1 VIETNHSSV
10 SRLHLAINLFMTAVA
25 EPARNIA
32 VGVAKPKILIIDD
45 DFGPRESLRIL
56 LKYDFE
62 VMVASSVAEGMAHLR
77 EHTFDTIILDNR
89 MPGRSGLEGITDI
102 RGIDENVSI
111 IMLTGYGTLETA
123 CEAFRNRATDFM
135 TKPPDT
141 DAMLAAV
148 AKNVALSTAKRAR
161 ANVSRELAEL
171 NVTLTAELAETRPLV
186 KLGQRSDEIIHDL
199 GNPLTILTCC
209 IDLLQ
214 TKVDEMRLE
223 DGSQWIEALGYIQM
237 IKKSVQHCCSLSDAW
252 RQLRDDMSES
262 HEVVAASPFLVE
274 TIEAL
279 QPMAGMAGVELILDC
294 ADIDYQVSIEVD
306 VTQMRRVIQNLV
318 VNAVQASEAQR
329 GRVIVEG
336 KTTVG
341 EVLITVTDN
350 GPGIPPE
357 RLAIIFE
364 PYFSTKE
371 NGTGLGL
378 AISRRIV
385 EEHQGVL
392 SAESSCGRGAVFSIR
407 LPHREGA

>member
-1 VIETNHSSV
+1 MTSVLEVETPRAGTS
-10 SRLHLAINLFMTAVA
+10 AK
-25 EPARNIA
+25 AR
-32 VGVAKPKILIIDD
+32 VLIIDD

-56 LKYDFE
+56 LKYDYD
-62 VMVASSVAEGMAHLR
+62 VAVASSVAEGVAHVR
-77 EHTFDTIILDNR
+77 ERPFDTIILDNR
-89 MPGRSGLEGITDI
+89 MPGRSGLEGISDI
-102 RGIDENVSI
+102 RQIDENVSI

-141 DAMLAAV
+141 DAMLTAV
-148 AKNVALSTAKRAR
+148 AKNVALSAAKRAR

-171 NVTLTAELAETRPLV
+171 NVNLTAELAETRPLV

-252 RQLRDDMSES
+252 RQLRDDMSEA
-262 HEVVAASPFLVE
+262 HEVVAAVPFLVE

-279 QPMAGMAGVELILDC
+279 QPMAGMAGVDLTLDC
-294 ADIDYQVSIEVD
+294 DYIDDEVSVEVD

-318 VNAVQASEAQR
+318 VNAVQASEPQR
-329 GRVIVEG
+329 GRVLVEG
-336 KTTVG
+336 RASGG
-341 EVLITVTDN
+341 EMLITVADN
-350 GPGIPPE
+350 GPGIPPD

-385 EEHQGVL
+385 EEHRGAL
-392 SAESSCGRGAVFSIR
+392 SAHSEPGHGAVFSIR
-407 LPHREGA
+407 LPCRSAA

>member
-1 VIETNHSSV
+1 MTSV
-10 SRLHLAINLFMTAVA
+10 VDSTTTAI
-25 EPARNIA
+25 PATT
-32 VGVAKPKILIIDD
+32 AKPKILIIDD

-56 LKYDFE
+56 LKYDYEAF
-62 VMVASSVAEGMAHLR
+62 VASSVAEGIARLN
-77 EHTFDTIILDNR
+77 EHSFDTIILDNR
-89 MPGRSGLEGITDI
+89 MPGRSGLEGINDI
-102 RGIDENVSI
+102 RQIDENVSI

-148 AKNVALSTAKRAR
+148 AKNVALSNAKRTR

-171 NVTLTAELAETRPLV
+171 NMNLTAELAETRPLV

-214 TKVDEMRLE
+214 TKVNEMRME
-223 DGSQWIEALGYIQM
+223 DGTQWIEALGYIQM

-252 RQLRDDMSES
+252 RQLRDDMSGA
-262 HEVVAASPFLVE
+262 HEVIAVHPFLVE
-274 TIEAL
+274 TLEAL
-279 QPMAGMAGVELILDC
+279 QPMAGMAGVKLSLD
-294 ADIDYQVSIEVD
+294 AARIDAGAAMEID
-306 VTQMRRVIQNLV
+306 ATQMRRVVQNLV
-318 VNAVQASEAQR
+318 VNAIQASEAQKGTVVLR
-329 GRVIVEG
+329 GES
-336 KTTVG
+336 VG
-341 EVLITVTDN
+341 DEIFITVNDN
-350 GPGIPPE
+350 GHGIPPE
-357 RLAIIFE
+357 RLAMIFE

-385 EEHQGVL
+385 EEHRGAL
-392 SAESSCGRGAVFSIR
+392 SASSEPGRGAVFSIR
-407 LPHREGA
+407 LPRRRSS

>member
-1 VIETNHSSV
+1 
-10 SRLHLAINLFMTAVA
+10 MTAVLDPVA
-25 EPARNIA
+25 ASPAT
-32 VGVAKPKILIIDD
+32 VVKPKVLIIDD

-56 LKYDFE
+56 LKYDYE
-62 VMVASSVAEGMAHLR
+62 VSVASSVAEGL
-77 EHTFDTIILDNR
+77 EHVKQHAFDTIIMDNR
-89 MPGRSGLEGITDI
+89 MPGRSGLEGIADI
-102 RGIDENVSI
+102 RAIDESVSI

-148 AKNVALSTAKRAR
+148 AKNVALSASKRTR
-161 ANVSRELAEL
+161 AVVSRELAEL
-171 NVTLTAELAETRPLV
+171 NMSLTAELAETRPLV
-186 KLGQRSDEIIHDL
+186 RLGQRSDEIIHDL

-214 TKVDEMRLE
+214 AKVEVMRLE
-223 DGSQWIEALGYIQM
+223 DGSQWIEAQGYIQM

-252 RQLRDDMSES
+252 RQLRDDISQT
-262 HEVVAASPFLVE
+262 HETMAAKAFLIDTV
-274 TIEAL
+274 EAL
-279 QPMAGMAGVELILDC
+279 QPMAAMAGVTLNIDC
-294 ADIDYQVSIEVD
+294 NEVSAEAQIEID
-306 VTQMRRVIQNLV
+306 VTQMRRVVQNLV
-318 VNAVQASEAQR
+318 VNAVQATEPQKGSVFLQ
-329 GRVIVEG
+329 GR
-336 KTTVG
+336 TADG
-341 EVLITVTDN
+341 EMIITVTDN

-385 EEHQGVL
+385 EEHSGAL
-392 SAESSCGRGAVFSIR
+392 SAESEFGRGAVFSIR
-407 LPHREGA
+407 LPCRRS

>member
-1 VIETNHSSV
+1 MTSV
-10 SRLHLAINLFMTAVA
+10 SDLTVPVLATA
-25 EPARNIA
+25 
-32 VGVAKPKILIIDD
+32 AKSKVLIIDD

-56 LKYDFE
+56 LKYDYE
-62 VMVASSVAEGMAHLR
+62 VFVASSVAEGIAQIQAHS
-77 EHTFDTIILDNR
+77 FDTIILDNR
-89 MPGRSGLEGITDI
+89 MPGRSGLEGIADI
-102 RGIDENVSI
+102 RQLDENVSI

-148 AKNVALSTAKRAR
+148 AKNVALSTAKRTR

-171 NVTLTAELAETRPLV
+171 NMNLTAELAETRPLV

-223 DGSQWIEALGYIQM
+223 DGTQWMEALGYIQM

-252 RQLRDDMSES
+252 RQLRDDVSEA
-262 HEVVAASPFLVE
+262 HEVVEAHPFLLE
-274 TIEAL
+274 TVDAL
-279 QPMAGMAGVELILDC
+279 QPMAGMAGVQLR
-294 ADIDYQVSIEVD
+294 ADLADVPGNTQIVID
-306 VTQMRRVIQNLV
+306 VTQMRRVVQNLV
-318 VNAVQASEAQR
+318 VNAVQASEPKK
-329 GRVIVEG
+329 GSVLLHGTISG
-336 KTTVG
+336 G
-341 EVLITVTDN
+341 EIWISVTDN

-385 EEHQGVL
+385 EEHQGTL
-392 SAESSCGRGAVFSIR
+392 SAESDLGSGASFSIR
-407 LPHREGA
+407 LPCRQSV

>member
-1 VIETNHSSV
+1 MTSV
-10 SRLHLAINLFMTAVA
+10 SDLTVPSLATA
-25 EPARNIA
+25 
-32 VGVAKPKILIIDD
+32 AKPKVLIIDD

-56 LKYDFE
+56 LKYDYE
-62 VMVASSVAEGMAHLR
+62 VFVASSVAEGVAHVK
-77 EHTFDTIILDNR
+77 ENSFDTIILDNR
-89 MPGRSGLEGITDI
+89 MPGRSGLEGIADI
-102 RGIDENVSI
+102 RQIDENVSI

-141 DAMLAAV
+141 DAMLTAV
-148 AKNVALSTAKRAR
+148 TKNVALSAAKRTR

-171 NVTLTAELAETRPLV
+171 NLNLTAELAETRPLV

-223 DGSQWIEALGYIQM
+223 DGTQWMEALGYIQM

-252 RQLRDDMSES
+252 RQLRDDVSEA
-262 HEVVAASPFLVE
+262 HEVVEVPPFLLE
-274 TIEAL
+274 TVDAL
-279 QPMAGMAGVELILDC
+279 QPMAGMAGVQLRVDL
-294 ADIDYQVSIEVD
+294 ADVPSNTQINID
-306 VTQMRRVIQNLV
+306 VTQMRRVVQNLV
-318 VNAVQASEAQR
+318 VNAVQASEPQK
-329 GRVIVEG
+329 GSVLLHGNIND
-336 KTTVG
+336 G
-341 EVLITVTDN
+341 EIWISVTDN

-385 EEHQGVL
+385 EEHHGVL
-392 SAESSCGRGAVFSIR
+392 SAESEPGSGAVFSIR
-407 LPHREGA
+407 LPCRQRS

>member
-1 VIETNHSSV
+1 MTSV
-10 SRLHLAINLFMTAVA
+10 LD
-25 EPARNIA
+25 PIA
-32 VGVAKPKILIIDD
+32 ADPKTVAKPKILIIDD

-56 LKYDFE
+56 LKYDYE
-62 VMVASSVAEGMAHLR
+62 VFVASSVAEGIER
-77 EHTFDTIILDNR
+77 IKEHSFETIILDNR
-89 MPGRSGLEGITDI
+89 MPGRSGLEGISDI
-102 RGIDENVSI
+102 RVLDENVSI

-148 AKNVALSTAKRAR
+148 AKNVALSTAKRTR

-171 NVTLTAELAETRPLV
+171 NMNLTAELAETRPLV

-223 DGSQWIEALGYIQM
+223 DGTQWIEALGYIQM

-252 RQLRDDMSES
+252 RQLRDDMSEA
-262 HEVVAASPFLVE
+262 HEIVGALSFLLE
-274 TIEAL
+274 TVEAL
-279 QPMAGMAGVELILDC
+279 QPMAGMSGVKLTLDC
-294 ADIDYQVSIEVD
+294 STAAPAAQIEID
-306 VTQMRRVIQNLV
+306 VTQMRRVVQNLV
-318 VNAVQASEAQR
+318 VNAIQATELQKGNVLLQ
-329 GRVIVEG
+329 GRTEG
-336 KTTVG
+336 G
-341 EVLITVTDN
+341 ELFIEVVDN

-385 EEHQGVL
+385 EEHHGVL
-392 SAESSCGRGAVFSIR
+392 SAESELGKGAIFSIR
-407 LPHREGA
+407 LPCR

>member
-1 VIETNHSSV
+1 MTSV
-10 SRLHLAINLFMTAVA
+10 SDLTVPVLATA
-25 EPARNIA
+25 
-32 VGVAKPKILIIDD
+32 AKSKVLIIDD

-56 LKYDFE
+56 LKYDYE
-62 VMVASSVAEGMAHLR
+62 VFVASSVAEGITQIRAHS
-77 EHTFDTIILDNR
+77 FDTIILDNR
-89 MPGRSGLEGITDI
+89 MPGRSGLEGIADI
-102 RGIDENVSI
+102 RQLDENVSI

-148 AKNVALSTAKRAR
+148 AKNVALSTAKRTR

-171 NVTLTAELAETRPLV
+171 NMNLTAELAETRPLV

-223 DGSQWIEALGYIQM
+223 DGTQWMEALGYIQM

-252 RQLRDDMSES
+252 RQLRDDVSGA
-262 HEVVAASPFLVE
+262 HEVIEARRFLLE
-274 TIEAL
+274 TVDAL
-279 QPMAGMAGVELILDC
+279 QPMAGMAGVKLSIDC
-294 ADIDYQVSIEVD
+294 ADMLGDAEIEID
-306 VTQMRRVIQNLV
+306 VTQMRRVVQNLV
-318 VNAVQASEAQR
+318 VNAVQATEPQR
-329 GRVIVEG
+329 GSVLLKG
-336 KTTVG
+336 KTADGQLTIS
-341 EVLITVTDN
+341 VLDN

-385 EEHQGVL
+385 EEHQGSL
-392 SAESSCGRGAVFSIR
+392 FAKSEHGEGATFSIN
-407 LPHREGA
+407 LPCHVK

>member
-1 VIETNHSSV
+1 MTSVLEVETPRAGTS
-10 SRLHLAINLFMTAVA
+10 AK
-25 EPARNIA
+25 AR
-32 VGVAKPKILIIDD
+32 VLIIDD

-56 LKYDFE
+56 LKYDYD
-62 VMVASSVAEGMAHLR
+62 VAVASSVAEGVAHVR
-77 EHTFDTIILDNR
+77 ERPFDTIILDNR
-89 MPGRSGLEGITDI
+89 MPGRSGLEGISDI
-102 RGIDENVSI
+102 RQIDENVSI

-141 DAMLAAV
+141 DAMLTAV
-148 AKNVALSTAKRAR
+148 AKNVALSAAKRAR

-171 NVTLTAELAETRPLV
+171 NVNLTAELAETRPLV

-252 RQLRDDMSES
+252 RQLRDDMSEA
-262 HEVVAASPFLVE
+262 HEVVAAVPFLVE

-279 QPMAGMAGVELILDC
+279 QPMAGMAGVDLTLDC
-294 ADIDYQVSIEVD
+294 AYIDDEVSVEVD

-318 VNAVQASEAQR
+318 VNAVQASEPQR
-329 GRVIVEG
+329 GRVLVEG
-336 KTTVG
+336 RASGG
-341 EVLITVTDN
+341 EMLITVADN
-350 GPGIPPE
+350 GPGIPPD

-385 EEHQGVL
+385 EEHRGAL
-392 SAESSCGRGAVFSIR
+392 SAHSEPGHGAVFSIR
-407 LPHREGA
+407 LPCRSAA

>member
-1 VIETNHSSV
+1 
-10 SRLHLAINLFMTAVA
+10 MTSFA
-25 EPARNIA
+25 ELDQPNPTTGSKSK
-32 VGVAKPKILIIDD
+32 VLIIDD

-56 LKYDFE
+56 LKYDYE
-62 VMVASSVAEGMAHLR
+62 VFVASSVAEGVAR
-77 EHTFDTIILDNR
+77 VKEHSFDTIILDNR
-89 MPGRSGLEGITDI
+89 MPGRSGLEGISDI
-102 RGIDENVSI
+102 RQLDENVSI

-123 CEAFRNRATDFM
+123 CDAFRNRATDFM

-148 AKNVALSTAKRAR
+148 AKNVALSGAKRAR

-171 NVTLTAELAETRPLV
+171 NMNLMAELAETRPLV

-223 DGSQWIEALGYIQM
+223 DGTQWIEALGYIQM

-252 RQLRDDMSES
+252 RQLRDDMSQA
-262 HEVVAASPFLVE
+262 HEVVPAPAFLIE
-274 TIEAL
+274 TIDAL
-279 QPMAGMAGVELILDC
+279 QPMAGMAGVKLSVDC
-294 ADIDYQVSIEVD
+294 AEVADGTSIEID
-306 VTQMRRVIQNLV
+306 VTQMRRVVQNLV
-318 VNAVQASEAQR
+318 VNGIQAAQTQKGNVLLEA
-329 GRVIVEG
+329 
-336 KTTVG
+336 KTVG
-341 EVLITVTDN
+341 GEIFIMVSDN
-350 GPGIPPE
+350 GQGIPPE

-385 EEHQGVL
+385 EEHHGTL
-392 SAESSCGRGAVFSIR
+392 SAESESGQGAVFSIR
-407 LPHREGA
+407 LPCRSAA

>member
-1 VIETNHSSV
+1 MTSV
-10 SRLHLAINLFMTAVA
+10 LEAEAPRVGTA
-25 EPARNIA
+25 
-32 VGVAKPKILIIDD
+32 AKPRILIIDD

-56 LKYDFE
+56 LKYDYD
-62 VMVASSVAEGMAHLR
+62 VTVASSVMEGVAQVR
-77 EHTFDTIILDNR
+77 DKIFETIILDNR
-89 MPGRSGLEGITDI
+89 MPGRSGLEGISDI
-102 RGIDENVSI
+102 RAIDENVSI

-123 CEAFRNRATDFM
+123 CEAFRNRATDFL

-141 DAMLAAV
+141 DAMLTAV
-148 AKNVALSTAKRAR
+148 AKNVALSVAKRAR

-171 NVTLTAELAETRPLV
+171 NVNLTAELAETRPLV

-252 RQLRDDMSES
+252 RQLRDDMSEA
-262 HEVVAASPFLVE
+262 HEVVTACPFLFE
-274 TIEAL
+274 TIDAL
-279 QPMAGMAGVELILDC
+279 QPMAGMAGVELTLDC
-294 ADIDYQVSIEVD
+294 AYIGDEVTIEVD

-318 VNAVQASEAQR
+318 VNAVQASEPR
-329 GRVIVEG
+329 KGRVLVEG
-336 KTTVG
+336 KASGG
-341 EVLITVTDN
+341 EMLITVTDN

-385 EEHQGVL
+385 EEHRGSL
-392 SAESSCGRGAVFSIR
+392 SAHSEPGYGAVFSIS
-407 LPHREGA
+407 LPCRSAA

>member
-1 VIETNHSSV
+1 V
-10 SRLHLAINLFMTAVA
+10 
-25 EPARNIA
+25 
-32 VGVAKPKILIIDD
+32 
-45 DFGPRESLRIL
+45 RERP
-56 LKYDFE
+56 
-62 VMVASSVAEGMAHLR
+62 
-77 EHTFDTIILDNR
+77 FDTIILDNR
-89 MPGRSGLEGITDI
+89 MPGRSGLEGISDI
-102 RGIDENVSI
+102 RQIDENVSI

-141 DAMLAAV
+141 DAMLTAV
-148 AKNVALSTAKRAR
+148 AKNVALSAAKRAR

-171 NVTLTAELAETRPLV
+171 NVNLTAELAETRPLV

-252 RQLRDDMSES
+252 RQLRDDMSEA
-262 HEVVAASPFLVE
+262 HEVVAAVPFLVE

-279 QPMAGMAGVELILDC
+279 QPMAGMAGVDLTLDC
-294 ADIDYQVSIEVD
+294 DYIDDEVSVEVD

-318 VNAVQASEAQR
+318 VNAVQASEPQR
-329 GRVIVEG
+329 GRVLVEG
-336 KTTVG
+336 RASGG
-341 EVLITVTDN
+341 EMLITVADN
-350 GPGIPPE
+350 GPGIPPD

-385 EEHQGVL
+385 EEHRGAL
-392 SAESSCGRGAVFSIR
+392 SAHSEPGHGAVFSIR
-407 LPHREGA
+407 LPCRSAA

>member
-1 VIETNHSSV
+1 
-10 SRLHLAINLFMTAVA
+10 MTTLVDSA
-25 EPARNIA
+25 PAA
-32 VGVAKPKILIIDD
+32 SATTAKSKILIIDD

-56 LKYDFE
+56 LKYDYE
-62 VMVASSVAEGMAHLR
+62 VSVASSVAEGIAHVR
-77 EHTFDTIILDNR
+77 GNTFDTIILDNR
-89 MPGRSGLEGITDI
+89 MPGRSGLEGISDI
-102 RGIDENVSI
+102 REFDENVSI

-141 DAMLAAV
+141 DAMLTAV

-161 ANVSRELAEL
+161 TNVARELAEL
-171 NVTLTAELAETRPLV
+171 NMSLTAELAETRPLV

-214 TKVDEMRLE
+214 TKVNELRLE

-252 RQLRDDMSES
+252 RQLRDDMSEA
-262 HEVVAASPFLVE
+262 HEVVSARPFLLE

-279 QPMAGMAGVELILDC
+279 QPMAGMAGVKLALDC
-294 ADIDYQVSIEVD
+294 SDIAANVRIEVD
-306 VTQMRRVIQNLV
+306 GTQMRRVIQNLV
-318 VNAVQASEAQR
+318 VNAVQATEPQKGA
-329 GRVIVEG
+329 VHIEG
-336 KTTVG
+336 KTTDG
-341 EVLITVTDN
+341 ELFITVTDN

-371 NGTGLGL
+371 KGTGLGL
-378 AISRRIV
+378 AICRRIV
-385 EEHQGVL
+385 EEHSGALAAASEPGQ
-392 SAESSCGRGAVFSIR
+392 GAVFSIR
-407 LPHREGA
+407 LPCDAKG